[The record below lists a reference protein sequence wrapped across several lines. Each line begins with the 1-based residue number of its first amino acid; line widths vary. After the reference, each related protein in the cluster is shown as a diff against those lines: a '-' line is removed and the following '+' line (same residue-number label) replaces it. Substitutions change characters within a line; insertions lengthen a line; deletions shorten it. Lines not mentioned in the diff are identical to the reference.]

1 MNFRD
6 HWVSDADGNQ
16 FIFTVEMQRKLSNM
30 GLPIAPTSL
39 DHLAN
44 QHIDRIVAQLA
55 PPPADVAPTPRP
67 VKSEPRPVK
76 IEPPPP
82 STTFKEPES
91 IQIDPE
97 TGKYLGR
104 MKWFN
109 AQRGYGFIARG
120 GGEDIFFHKTA
131 AIDDPTNFPEGQW
144 VLYDVEQRKKGIE
157 ATDVELF
164 SGEVN
169 E

>member
-6 HWVSDADGNQ
+6 HWVNDADGNQ

-30 GLPIAPTSL
+30 GLPVVPTSL
-39 DHLAN
+39 DQLAN
-44 QHIDRIVAQLA
+44 QHIDRIVAQLTPLPSNA
-55 PPPADVAPTPRP
+55 TPASRP
-67 VKSEPRPVK
+67 VKSDSRPGA
-76 IEPPPP
+76 IEMAP
-82 STTFKEPES
+82 TVANFKEPDS

-120 GGEDIFFHKTA
+120 SGEDIFFHKTA
-131 AIDDPTNFPEGQW
+131 AIDDPANFPEGQW
-144 VLYDVEQRKKGIE
+144 VLYDVEERKKGIE

-164 SGEVN
+164 TGEVT